1 MFASVMDH
9 LRWSWIIELLFQFI
23 HLISLQNH
31 SHLGISL
38 SLRIRKMLQIIVKHL
53 STSLLNTE
61 KKLWKLSLHKDFL
74 TIYKNH
80 KRQPKGFN
88 IKFNLS
94 WRANNKHLQRF
105 CKSILN
111 KTSRNILKKSYQSCQ
126 HWYTPLEKKTE
137 TVEDWII
144 LFCYTMSLK
153 QRARGLRRKWM
164 VSKELSDKDTPEN
177 FQGIR

>member
-31 SHLGISL
+31 SHLCISL

-61 KKLWKLSLHKDFL
+61 KKLWKLLLHKDFL

-111 KTSRNILKKSYQSCQ
+111 KTSRNILKKVIKAVNIDIHHLKRKQKQ
-126 HWYTPLEKKTE
+126 LKTE
-137 TVEDWII
+137 LYYSVTQW
-144 LFCYTMSLK
+144 
-153 QRARGLRRKWM
+153 A
-164 VSKELSDKDTPEN
+164 
-177 FQGIR
+177 